1 MKNKTGLIKKTF
13 IIVLLL
19 VLLVLFILAYSDI
32 NSYTDNGTKQYYL
45 ENTFKET
52 GSKNFVTGIYLDY
65 RLFDSVF
72 EAALLLITA
81 TGIVYIA
88 QKEH

>member
-1 MKNKTGLIKKTF
+1 MKTKKEWFRKAF
-13 IIVLLL
+13 IL
-19 VLLVLFILAYSDI
+19 VLLTAILGLFILAYSDI
-32 NSYTDNGTKQYYL
+32 SDRKDESTKEYYI
-45 ENTFKET
+45 EHTFQET

-81 TGIVYIA
+81 TGIVFIA